1 MHHAPLTR
9 RRLLGNLAC
18 GFGSLALAGLV
29 ANLTAAIPPLTPLTK
44 LHHPARAKR
53 VIFLFMAGGVSQVDS
68 FDWKPELV
76 KQDGRMLDFADER
89 AIKRGGT
96 GANRRVMK
104 PLWEFKQRG
113 QSGLWASELFP
124 NIAKHMD
131 DLCVIRSMHTE
142 GVAHGP
148 ATLFMHTGAANFI
161 RPSMGSWL
169 LYGLG
174 SENQNLSGFV
184 SIGPSLGNGGPR
196 NFGSAFLP
204 AVHQGTAIG
213 RAGMSARDMTFGNV
227 TPGRAPDVAR
237 RQFDLQQAL
246 NTAQVAGQPGAQ
258 ELDAVIS
265 SYELAW
271 RMQTQAP
278 GVVDLARETQ
288 ATRDLYGIDQKP
300 TDDFARKC
308 LMARQLSE
316 AGVRFVQVNYNTSS
330 SSNPAWDQHSDMPRH
345 KDHAMATD
353 QPVAALLADLKQRG
367 LLDDTIV
374 LWGGEFG
381 RTPYAENNGSGR
393 DHNPG
398 GFTMW
403 VAGGGFKRGHAH
415 GATDEF
421 GHYAVADKVHLHD
434 LHATILHQLGINHER
449 LTFSH
454 AGRDYRLTD
463 VYGEVV
469 KELLI

>member
-1 MHHAPLTR
+1 MIDTSLSR
-9 RRLLGNLAC
+9 RQLLSRAAC
-18 GFGSLALAGLV
+18 GFGALALAGLTGGTLR
-29 ANLTAAIPPLTPLTK
+29 ADDAPLVK
-44 LHHPARAKR
+44 LHHAPKAKR

-124 NIAKHMD
+124 NIARHMD
-131 DLCVIRSMHTE
+131 DLCVINSMQTE

-148 ATLFMHTGAANFI
+148 ATLFLHTGSSNFV

-169 LYGLG
+169 LYGMG
-174 SENQNLSGFV
+174 SENRNLPGFV

-196 NFGSAFLP
+196 NHGSAFLP
-204 AVHQGTAIG
+204 AIHQGTALG
-213 RAGMSARDMTFGNV
+213 RATVPARELAFGNV
-227 TPGRAPDVAR
+227 VPGRPLEQAR
-237 RQFDLQQAL
+237 QQFDLQQAL
-246 NTAQVAGQPGAQ
+246 NAAQVAGQPDATD
-258 ELDAVIS
+258 LDAVVE

-271 RMQTQAP
+271 RMQRDAP
-278 GVVDLARETQ
+278 GVVDLARESQ
-288 ATRDLYGIDQKP
+288 ATRDLYGVDRKP

-316 AGVRFVQVNYNTSS
+316 AGVRFVQVNYNTSH
-330 SSNPAWDQHSDMPRH
+330 SSNPAWDQHSDMPQH
-345 KDHAMATD
+345 GKHAAATD
-353 QPVAALLADLKQRG
+353 QPVAALLQDLKQRG

-374 LWGGEFG
+374 WWGGEFG
-381 RTPYAENNGSGR
+381 RTPYAENNGTGR

-398 GFTMW
+398 GFSMW

-421 GHYAVADKVHLHD
+421 GHYAVEGKVHTHD
-434 LHATILHQLGINHER
+434 LHATILHQLGLDHER
-449 LTFSH
+449 LTYRH

-469 KELLI
+469 KELLA

>member
-1 MHHAPLTR
+1 MINSMLSR
-9 RRLLGNLAC
+9 RQLLGRAAC
-18 GFGSLALAGLV
+18 GFGALALAGL
-29 ANLTAAIPPLTPLTK
+29 AGGSLGAADKPRLV
-44 LHHPARAKR
+44 LHHPAKAKR

-68 FDWKPELV
+68 FDWKPELL

-89 AIKRGGT
+89 AIKRGGK

-131 DLCVIRSMHTE
+131 DLCVIRSMQTE

-148 ATLFMHTGAANFI
+148 ATLFMHTGSSNFI

-174 SENQNLSGFV
+174 TENQNLPGFV

-196 NFGSAFLP
+196 NYGSAFLP
-204 AVHQGTAIG
+204 AIHQGTAIG
-213 RAGMSARDMTFGNV
+213 RAGMPAREMTFGNI
-227 TPGRAPDVAR
+227 TPGRPAEAAR
-237 RQFDLQQAL
+237 RQFDLQQAI
-246 NTAQVAGQPGAQ
+246 NHAQIAQQPGAQ
-258 ELDAVIS
+258 ELEAVVN
-265 SYELAW
+265 SYDLAW

-316 AGVRFVQVNYNTSS
+316 AGVRFVQVNYNTNS
-330 SSNPAWDQHSDMPRH
+330 SSNPAWDQHSDMPKH
-345 KDHAMATD
+345 KEHAAATD

-381 RTPYAENNGSGR
+381 RTPYAENNGTGR
-393 DHNPG
+393 DHNPS

-415 GATDEF
+415 GETDEF
-421 GHYAVADKVHLHD
+421 GHYAVADKVHMHD
-434 LHATILHQLGINHER
+434 LHATILHQLGLDHER
-449 LTFSH
+449 LTFRH

-463 VYGEVV
+463 VYGDVV
-469 KELLI
+469 KEILA